1 MAILPASSAE
11 KKSPFLSEEETFKEP
26 EGDADDKG
34 VLRFLV
40 GGRLEGPPLEP
51 PGLEGG
57 WTPLTRAGRAGV
69 GVRSRRSL
77 FVCDSKA

>member
-11 KKSPFLSEEETFKEP
+11 KKSPFFSEEERLKEP

-34 VLRFLV
+34 ALRFLV

-51 PGLEGG
+51 PGPEGG
-57 WTPLTRAGRAGV
+57 
-69 GVRSRRSL
+69 
-77 FVCDSKA
+77 